1 MSEPAV
7 FVVIRDHEKRFYYDR
22 WAHVFLYRN
31 LVWGP
36 DALDSWLAG
45 EQPQDEDGDWFAES
59 CGGVVVDH
67 DRRTITW
74 DGDDEALSVPRV
86 SNVLNTLLE
95 TAWQGYDVEYAV
107 NGLQSLAN
115 AAGIEWQEEDLED
128 DDVDDQEVDESKL
141 DEEFGDEEFA
151 DAAPQ
156 RSQSRL
162 IESRDEGLAD
172 RLDDR
177 PETVRDAA
185 GIYDDEIDDEL
196 DEDDEDAGDED
207 DDDEFEDDS
216 PRAWITLINE
226 QGVVRHRHLEELSR
240 DLFVCDK
247 NAFRQ
252 LLALKPNDVPPESVV
267 TEGIWFDFRRRE
279 IGYWGNH
286 QARRDLPVLQRRWQK
301 WHVRWA
307 ENGYTD
313 QCAVSGPIGIPMTD
327 EEALAKLTPRILSTK
342 RIDLGNIIGALG
354 GQLKKTVAKGVGCL
368 TVLICLPVLLF
379 GLIAGKM
386 QAALITIGIVVA
398 GVAIMFKLIEGKF
411 KRKFN
416 DSSIGMFARD
426 QDAAETRAP
435 VAGPLDA
442 AARRERLGQLLLAA
456 GLPSLQDIEK
466 HVDED
471 DELKELL

>member
-45 EQPQDEDGDWFAES
+45 EQPHDDDGDWFAES

-67 DRRTITW
+67 DRRKITW

-107 NGLQSLAN
+107 HGLQSLAN
-115 AAGIEWQEEDLED
+115 AAGVELEDEDVED
-128 DDVDDQEVDESKL
+128 DDFEDQDADEDKL
-141 DEEFGDEEFA
+141 DEEFSDEEFA
-151 DAAPQ
+151 DAPPQ
-156 RSQSRL
+156 RSQTRL
-162 IESRDEGLAD
+162 IESKEE
-172 RLDDR
+172 RLGDR

-185 GIYDDEIDDEL
+185 GIYDEDEL
-196 DEDDEDAGDED
+196 DEDEEEDEPG
-207 DDDEFEDDS
+207 EFEDDS

-240 DLFVCDK
+240 DLFLCDK

-267 TEGIWFDFRRRE
+267 TEGIWFDFKRRE

-286 QARRDLPVLQRRWQK
+286 QARRDLAVLQRSWQQ
-301 WHVRWA
+301 WHVQWA

-313 QCAVSGPIGIPMTD
+313 HCAVSGPIGIPMTD
-327 EEALAKLTPRILSTK
+327 EEALATLTPRILSTK

-354 GQLKKTVAKGVGCL
+354 GQLKKTVVKGVGCL

-386 QAALITIGIVVA
+386 QAALITIGVVVV
-398 GVAIMFKLIEGKF
+398 GVAIVFKLVERKF

-435 VAGPLDA
+435 VAGPLDPA
-442 AARRERLGQLLLAA
+442 ERRARLDQLLLAA
-456 GLPSLQDIEK
+456 GLPPLQDIEK